1 MNKHLLETRIKSI
14 KHYQSEIQR
23 LQEAIKVNKET
34 IYEIEK
40 SLTEFFPF
48 KKGDIIYRNSDKRMF
63 KIVSVR
69 EASIRENNF
78 DIIVEVHYQDGRYGF
93 LNSTTTVSYTLDQ
106 WNEFKKIGEENG
118 EEK

>member
-34 IYEIEK
+34 IDEIEK

-48 KKGDIIYRNSDKRMF
+48 KKGDIIYNNRDNRMH
-63 KIVSVR
+63 KIASVR
-69 EASIRENNF
+69 EARIRENNF
-78 DIIVEVHYQDGRYGF
+78 DIIAEVHYQDDRYGF
-93 LNSTTTVSYTLDQ
+93 QNSTTTACYSLDK